1 MDKIYV
7 LGTGTASSIDNY
19 NTCFILEDKNHDYL
33 LVDAGGGNGILKQLK
48 ECNIDY
54 LNIHNIFISH
64 KHIDHMLGVIWLY
77 RNVEIAMKNGIY
89 DGILNIYCNDE
100 VAALLTFLIKK
111 LLRKEQQKYLD
122 KRIFINSVKDHE
134 TVKILN
140 YNIEF
145 LDLHAKSDIQYGFKT
160 VLNNG
165 KVLVFT
171 GDEPMDESL
180 YDDARNADY
189 LLHEAFCLE
198 EESMYF
204 KPREKNHDT
213 VAFAAL
219 KASKIGIRNLVLWNS
234 NDNLGKNRKDKY
246 SKEAL
251 KYFNG
256 NVYVP
261 DDLDIIEL

>member
-1 MDKIYV
+1 MDKLYV
-7 LGTGTASSIDNY
+7 LGTGTASCVDSY
-19 NTCFILEDKNHDYL
+19 NTCFVLEDKNHDYL

-48 ECNIDY
+48 SLDIDY
-54 LNIHNIFISH
+54 LNIHNIFVTH

-77 RNVEIAMKNGIY
+77 RNIDIAMKNGIY
-89 DGILNIYCNDE
+89 EGILNIYCNDE
-100 VAALLTFLIKK
+100 VAPLLTFMIKK
-111 LLRKEQQKYLD
+111 LLRKEQQKFLD
-122 KRIFINSVKDHE
+122 KRIFINSVNDHE
-134 TVKILN
+134 KVKILN
-140 YNIEF
+140 YDIEF
-145 LDLHAKSDIQYGFKT
+145 LDINAKGDKQFGFKT

-171 GDEPMDESL
+171 GDEPLDEKL
-180 YDDARNADY
+180 FNDARNADY

-198 EESMYF
+198 EESTYF

-219 KASKIGIRNLVLWNS
+219 KASKIGIRNLVLWHS
-234 NDNLGKNRKDKY
+234 NENLGKMRKERYKM
-246 SKEAL
+246 EAS

-256 NVYVP
+256 IVFVP

>member
-1 MDKIYV
+1 MNKLIM
-7 LGTGTASSIDNY
+7 LGTGHGFVHELY
-19 NTCFILEDKNHDYL
+19 NTCFIVNDKF
-33 LVDAGGGNGILKQLK
+33 LVDTGGSADIVKNIKLSGIKLS
-48 ECNIDY
+48 D
-54 LNIHNIFISH
+54 IHDIFISH
-64 KHIDHMLGVIWLY
+64 THTDHLLGLFWLLKRLTGMY
-77 RNVEIAMKNGIY
+77 NEGTY
-89 DGILNIYCNDE
+89 TGDLNIYCNDE

-219 KASKIGIRNLVLWNS
+219 KASKIGIRNLVLWHS